1 MPAKT
6 PVVIIA
12 RLNKE
17 IVQILNRP
25 ETAEALLKSGM
36 ELWSSTP
43 DAFGAY
49 LKAEYNKCGRIIK
62 AAGISA
68 N

>member
-1 MPAKT
+1 VPAKT

-36 ELWSSTP
+36 EPWSSTP

-49 LKAEYNKCGRIIK
+49 LKAEYNKWGHIIK

-68 N
+68 H

>member
-6 PVVIIA
+6 PVAIIA

-17 IVQILNRP
+17 IVRILNRP

-36 ELWSSTP
+36 EPSSSTP

-49 LKAEYNKCGRIIK
+49 LKAEYNKWGRIIK